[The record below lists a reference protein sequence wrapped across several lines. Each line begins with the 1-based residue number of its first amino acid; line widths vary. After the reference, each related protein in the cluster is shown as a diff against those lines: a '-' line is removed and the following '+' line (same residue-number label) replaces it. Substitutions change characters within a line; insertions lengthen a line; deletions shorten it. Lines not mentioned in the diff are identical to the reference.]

1 MKKRKYGLFLNE
13 IKIQTNFSLISFNNL
28 KKSLNEYLSFED
40 RTEESILSFNEV
52 WYYLQNYVV
61 SLANIS
67 KLLYPTRKYK
77 ETNGSYEK
85 RLNERN
91 FILDTLNLPKNLEL
105 KNKQMR
111 NTLEYID
118 EKLEVFSDKD
128 AMRVDQNIGPSN
140 SIAINGIEI
149 MSEDGD
155 WLRNLIT
162 DKAEF
167 ILLGKRLN
175 IERTL
180 SEVIMLRDSIIERDK
195 EFKRGDMDDLFSES

>member
-13 IKIQTNFSLISFNNL
+13 IKLQTNFSLISFNNL
-28 KKSLNEYLSFED
+28 KKSLNEYLSFKD

-91 FILDTLNLPKNLEL
+91 FIIDTLNLPKNLEL

-111 NTLEYID
+111 NTLEHID

-140 SIAINGIEI
+140 SIVINGIEI